1 MKVRKEL
8 YPAIIVGTMLLFIA
22 LGLLLGFAPEH
33 GGAGRGHSSL
43 LLPLAV
49 GLFGEIRWAI

>member
-8 YPAIIVGTMLLFIA
+8 YPAIIVGAMLLFIA
-22 LGLLLGFAPEH
+22 LGLLLGFAPAH
-33 GGAGRGHSSL
+33 GGAGRGQGSM

-49 GLFGEIRWAI
+49 GLFGEVRWAI